1 MRRSLA
7 AALLVLF
14 AAGSVQARGLLIP
27 EEKQVPP
34 LALLDHKVN
43 VTIDDQ
49 VAVTRV
55 EQTFRNHT
63 DRQLEATYV
72 FPVPKGASVRKF
84 SMWVGGKE
92 VPGELVE
99 ADKARKIYT
108 DIVRRTQ
115 DPGLLEYMDH
125 NLLKL
130 RVFPIAPHSDQKIA
144 LSYTAVAPAED
155 GLVEYVYPLR
165 TDARAVST
173 LEKFVLS
180 VDLRS
185 QHPIQN
191 IYSPTHAITV
201 TRPNDRQAVI
211 GFEKEQ
217 ALLDKDF
224 VLYYTAGGK
233 DVGLTALSHRPAAG
247 ANGYV
252 LLLISPRSELSR
264 EQQIPRDMVF
274 VLDTSGS
281 MQGKRIEQARKAL
294 QYCLGNLTSRDRF
307 CIMNFATAVNKY
319 TDTLAPAE
327 PERIDQARKWVDT
340 LEATGGTA
348 INDALAAALALRTS
362 DAGRTF
368 TIVFFTDGQPTVGE
382 TNIQR
387 ILANVAAKNTANTRI
402 FTFGVGNDVNAT
414 FLDQLAERSRAVS
427 TYVRESE
434 DIEAKVSGLY
444 AKISHPVLTDL
455 KLTVGPGTKLTEI
468 HPVTGTGAHLVRGP
482 DVTLTEVYPAELP
495 DLFHGTQLVVLAR
508 YSGWG
513 HAAVKLTGNVGPEA
527 KEFVYEVNFADKTV
541 EDKSFVED
549 LWGRR
554 KVGYLLDQIRRNGEK
569 KELVDEVVSLAKRYG
584 ITTPYT
590 SYLIVPDG
598 PMPVVRQGGVNRPD
612 VRFNLGGGG
621 FGGSPAATPPA
632 LQAPAGA
639 TVAPTSVADF
649 AKRAQTKASDGAKV
663 RGAYAAQELE
673 KASKLDAKGDRA
685 ILSLKDAEQRL
696 HTYRLAEESLR
707 RGLRE
712 QVQSGRVGVEL
723 SLDTNNLRNQSQLT
737 QNAQRRI
744 GNRNALDIGGVWI
757 DEAYDAKMP
766 TVTIKTLSPAYFRML
781 ERHSKVRE
789 VFQLGNYVVWV
800 TPSGTA
806 LVLDAGNGREE
817 MPDEEMDRLFV
828 ARGN

>member
-1 MRRSLA
+1 MLA
-7 AALLVLF
+7 AAFVVLL
-14 AAGSVQARGLLIP
+14 AAGSGQARGLLIP
-27 EEKQVPP
+27 AEKQVPP

-43 VTIDDQ
+43 VTINDQ

-63 DRQLEATYV
+63 DRQLEATYI

-84 SMWVGGKE
+84 SMWVAGKE
-92 VPGELVE
+92 IPGELVE
-99 ADKARKIYT
+99 ADKARQIYT

-144 LSYTAVAPAED
+144 VSYTAVAPAED

-173 LEKFVLS
+173 LEKFALS
-180 VDLRS
+180 VNLKS
-185 QHPIQN
+185 QHSIQN
-191 IYSPTHAITV
+191 IYSPTHAVTV
-201 TRPNDRQAVI
+201 TRPNDHEAVI

-233 DVGLTALSHRPAAG
+233 DVGLTTLSHRPAAG
-247 ANGYV
+247 SNGYV
-252 LLLISPRSELSR
+252 MLLISPRAELSKA
-264 EQQIPRDMVF
+264 QQVPRDMIF

-294 QYCLGNLTSRDRF
+294 QYCLGNLTSKDRF
-307 CIMNFATAVNKY
+307 GLMNFATTVNKY
-319 TDTLAPAE
+319 TETLLPAAPE
-327 PERIDQARKWVDT
+327 KLEQARKWVDT

-348 INDALAAALALRTS
+348 INDALAAALAMRSS

-382 TNIQR
+382 TNIER

-414 FLDQLAERSRAVS
+414 FLDQLAERSRAIS

-444 AKISHPVLTDL
+444 AKITNPVMTEL
-455 KLTVGPGTKLTEI
+455 KLAVGPG
-468 HPVTGTGAHLVRGP
+468 VN
-482 DVTLTEVYPAELP
+482 LTEVYPPELP
-495 DLFHGTQLVVLAR
+495 DLFHGTQLVVLGR
-508 YSGWG
+508 YSGQG
-513 HAAVKLTGNVGPEA
+513 HAAVKLTGNVGSEA

-541 EDKSFVED
+541 EDRTFVED
-549 LWGRR
+549 LWARR
-554 KVGYLLDQIRRNGEK
+554 KVGYLLDQVRRNGEK
-569 KELVDEVVSLAKRYG
+569 KELVDEIVTLAKRYG

-598 PMPVVRQGGVNRPD
+598 PVPVVRRAGVNRPD
-612 VRFNLGGGG
+612 VQFHLGGKGG
-621 FGGSPAATPPA
+621 FGMNGGGAGPAATPPA
-632 LQAPAGA
+632 LLPSGA
-639 TVAPTSVADF
+639 SAAPTSVADF
-649 AKRAQTKASDGAKV
+649 AKAAQATTKDGAETRKKL
-663 RGAYAAQELE
+663 ATQTLDKLAD
-673 KASKLDAKGDRA
+673 LDAKGDRT
-685 ILSLKDAEQRL
+685 ILALKEAKQRL
-696 HTYRLAEESLR
+696 HTYRLAQESLQ

-712 QVQSGRVGVEL
+712 EVQAGRVGVYL
-723 SLDTNNLRNQSQLT
+723 SVDTNNLRNQSQLT
-737 QNAQRRI
+737 QNAQRRV
-744 GNRNALDIGGVWI
+744 GNRNVLDIGGVWI

-766 TVTIKTLSPAYFRML
+766 TVTLKAMSPAYFRML
-781 ERHSKVRE
+781 ERHPEVRE
-789 VFQLGNYVVWV
+789 VFRIGNYLVWV
-800 TPSGTA
+800 TPNRTA
-806 LVLDAGNGREE
+806 LVVDTGNGRDQ
-817 MPDEEMDRLFV
+817 MPDDEIDRLFV